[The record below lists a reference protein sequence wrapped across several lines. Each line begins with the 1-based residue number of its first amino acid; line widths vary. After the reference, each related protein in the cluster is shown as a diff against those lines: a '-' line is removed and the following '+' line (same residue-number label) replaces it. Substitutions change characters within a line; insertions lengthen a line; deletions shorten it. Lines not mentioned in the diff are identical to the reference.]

1 MVYNTFEA
9 FKRNLFSKTKK
20 EREITQKINN
30 LEKQLKRNKQKFS
43 YGKKV
48 FKNRETA
55 RNYLDKIKSSRNA
68 KALQK
73 FNEVQSKHELQ
84 RIDRA
89 IKKGKNLKGFEAS
102 LKTRFPKGILGKKNF
117 YKKDLRVTYTQLLE
131 QLRINFYGDI
141 GGSII
146 GLGQAVNNETLKNQ
160 GSIIYTLSKMGALQS
175 EDFDTMY
182 NYIFSVSSME
192 RTQDTF
198 ITKLIQI
205 LDVIIKKYISGVYYE
220 R

>member
-1 MVYNTFEA
+1 MAYNTFEA
-9 FKRNLFSKTKK
+9 FKRNMFSKTKK
-20 EREITQKINN
+20 DREITRKINK
-30 LEKQLKRNKQKFS
+30 LEKQLKSNNQKFS

-48 FKNRETA
+48 FKNRESA
-55 RNYLDKIKSSRNA
+55 QNYLDNIKKNRNV
-68 KALQK
+68 KAIQK
-73 FNEVQSKHELQ
+73 FNQVQAKHELQ

-102 LKTRFPKGILGKKNF
+102 LKVKFPKGILGKKNF
-117 YKKDLRVTYTQLLE
+117 YKKDLNITYTELLE

-141 GGSII
+141 GGTII

-182 NYIFSVSSME
+182 DYIFSVSSME
-192 RTQDTF
+192 RMKDTF
-198 ITKLIQI
+198 INKLIQI
-205 LDVIIKKYISGVYYE
+205 LDNIIKKYISGGY
-220 R
+220 